1 MKKIF
6 SLIAAVLFAGSMMAE
21 TVTLTIEDYAATEFS
36 ASGISVTTAKNEGTT
51 APAYNATG
59 KDLRVYAKGS
69 ITLSSAQNITGI
81 SFVISTQGKKRLAP
95 LTASVGEIAV
105 AGDPDFTA
113 VWSGSATEVTITVG
127 EKADYGTDGNA
138 KAGQLDFTAIEVTL
152 DGEAPVTMA
161 YYVCGSMTEWGPRAA
176 YKLVAN
182 PEAEG
187 EFMGE
192 FTFAANDEFKVVWS
206 DGATVTDD
214 HWFPSGMENNYKI
227 TEAGDYA
234 VYFRPDGQGGEGWH
248 YGYIFAAKK
257 ETPVVDTK
265 TCADVYSL
273 AKGDAVELGDV
284 VVTFANGKNVWVKDE
299 TASLLLYLS
308 ANTTWQAGDVLSG
321 VAGAVDIYNGVTE
334 VKPSA
339 DQAAAV
345 VATPGEAPAP
355 MAVVEV
361 TLADVN
367 KYIVLQSVEV
377 EGSFTEGTQS
387 NLTIAGVTVRNQF
400 KNGFTFEAG
409 KKYDV
414 VGVVTIYQNNPQV
427 YFISAS
433 ESAQQ
438 GIEEILSEGKTVK
451 VVREGKLV
459 ILKGDHE
466 FTPMG
471 QIVK

>member
-127 EKADYGTDGNA
+127 EKADYGTDGSA

-257 ETPVVDTK
+257 ETPVVE
-265 TCADVYSL
+265 ALSL
-273 AKGDAVELGDV
+273 AEFIAAKPTEE
-284 VVTFANGKNVWVKDE
+284 VTLKDLTVIFANGKNTYVIDAEGIALVIYDANKTFYDGTL
-299 TASLLLYLS
+299 TAG
-308 ANTTWQAGDVLSG
+308 TVLSG
-321 VAGAVDIYNGVTE
+321 QKATYQLYKNQDEIIPTNTAEISAGVAPVPTE
-334 VKPSA
+334 LDAKPTDANINHFVSFKNV
-339 DQAAAV
+339 AAV
-345 VATPGEAPAP
+345 KAEDNKFYIFGDVQLYGATGSLKPTEDGNYDIEGLYILYNETTPEIIVTALQASGE
-355 MAVVEV
+355 
-361 TLADVN
+361 
-367 KYIVLQSVEV
+367 
-377 EGSFTEGTQS
+377 
-387 NLTIAGVTVRNQF
+387 
-400 KNGFTFEAG
+400 
-409 KKYDV
+409 
-414 VGVVTIYQNNPQV
+414 
-427 YFISAS
+427 
-433 ESAQQ
+433 Q

>member
-6 SLIAAVLFAGSMMAE
+6 SLIAAVLFAGSMFAADVTITPANCGWSSE
-21 TVTLTIEDYAATEFS
+21 AGEQSGVVDGVTIAVTKGLASAGQNPDQIRIYKGETLTISSEANITKVVFTCTANGTAKYGPGCFAEHEGYTFEAEGKTGTWEGSAKSLTFVAETNQVRATE
-36 ASGISVTTAKNEGTT
+36 IVVTT
-51 APAYNATG
+51 
-59 KDLRVYAKGS
+59 
-69 ITLSSAQNITGI
+69 
-81 SFVISTQGKKRLAP
+81 
-95 LTASVGEIAV
+95 
-105 AGDPDFTA
+105 
-113 VWSGSATEVTITVG
+113 
-127 EKADYGTDGNA
+127 
-138 KAGQLDFTAIEVTL
+138 

-355 MAVVEV
+355 VAVVEV

-367 KYIVLQSVEV
+367 KYIVLQSVEA

>member
-1 MKKIF
+1 M
-6 SLIAAVLFAGSMMAE
+6 AGE
-21 TVTLTIEDYAATEFS
+21 VTLTMADFQATEFS
-36 ASGISVTTAKNEGTT
+36 AEGVSVVTAKNSGTT
-51 APAYNATG
+51 EPVYNATG

-127 EKADYGTDGNA
+127 EKADYGTDGSA

-227 TEAGDYA
+227 TEAGDYT
-234 VYFRPDGQGGEGWH
+234 VYFRPDGQGGSDWH
-248 YGYIFAAKK
+248 YGYFIAIKKEVPADPTNCAEAAAAALSVADDGKEEFNGGQVYTIEGYVTGIKTEWSSQYKNISFWMADEKDGGEVIQAFRAVCENEADAPKIGDKVKVSGKLINFHGTPEFAAG
-257 ETPVVDTK
+257 
-265 TCADVYSL
+265 C
-273 AKGDAVELGDV
+273 
-284 VVTFANGKNVWVKDE
+284 
-299 TASLLLYLS
+299 
-308 ANTTWQAGDVLSG
+308 
-321 VAGAVDIYNGVTE
+321 
-334 VKPSA
+334 
-339 DQAAAV
+339 
-345 VATPGEAPAP
+345 
-355 MAVVEV
+355 
-361 TLADVN
+361 
-367 KYIVLQSVEV
+367 
-377 EGSFTEGTQS
+377 
-387 NLTIAGVTVRNQF
+387 
-400 KNGFTFEAG
+400 TFEI
-409 KKYDV
+409 
-414 VGVVTIYQNNPQV
+414 TIH
-427 YFISAS
+427 
-433 ESAQQ
+433 Q
-438 GIEEILSEGKTVK
+438 GIEETVAEGKTVK

-466 FTPMG
+466 YTPMG